1 MTKYK
6 TFFVRVVAL
15 IAYEGLATFG
25 LSAGVGIEPI
35 KGALMAAL
43 LPLVVVLRE
52 TAKNLIDDGKLTQA
66 EMDEVITTAAKKKR

>member
-1 MTKYK
+1 
-6 TFFVRVVAL
+6 
-15 IAYEGLATFG
+15 
-25 LSAGVGIEPI
+25 
-35 KGALMAAL
+35 MAAL